1 MAQGP
6 EKDMLCQTKLKVE
19 AKETMH
25 ERREK
30 MQFILREIRGKHKNK
45 QTFP

>member
-6 EKDMLCQTKLKVE
+6 EKDMLRQTKLKVQANE
-19 AKETMH
+19 KVH

-30 MQFILREIRGKHKNK
+30 MQASGWDSH
-45 QTFP
+45 PD